1 MNREHPF
8 DSIESAHEFVALCAK
23 VVHETKHDID
33 TDIQREM
40 SSNVSRRLDAL
51 QIVAYKLETLEPHLT
66 KSRRILNDLRSLRR
80 LLFEERASG
89 ALAVRPKSIGIAKA
103 ETSPSPSP
111 EVSRSGVSPD
121 NAVARHARV
130 CATARKR
137 ALSSSRDGH
146 ARSLEAADAVPWY
159 IRPDFKANDE
169 RKSRDEPNLRAA
181 TLKASKAPGQ
191 VL

>member
-1 MNREHPF
+1 MNPDLPF
-8 DSIESAHEFVALCAK
+8 DSIESAHQFVALYAK
-23 VVHETKHDID
+23 VVLETKHDID

-51 QIVAYKLETLEPHLT
+51 LIVAYKLETLELHLT

-103 ETSPSPSP
+103 ETSPRPSP

-121 NAVARHARV
+121 NMARQASI
-130 CATARKR
+130 CATVRKR
-137 ALSSSRDGH
+137 ALSSPRDAH
-146 ARSLEAADAVPWY
+146 ANNVEAADAVPWY
-159 IRPDFKANDE
+159 TRRTSNLSTRA
-169 RKSRDEPNLRAA
+169 KSRQMNQALAQQR
-181 TLKASKAPGQ
+181 
-191 VL
+191 

>member
-1 MNREHPF
+1 MNCDLPF
-8 DSIESAHEFVALCAK
+8 NSIESAHEFVALLAK
-23 VVHETKHDID
+23 VALEAKCDID

-51 QIVAYKLETLEPHLT
+51 QIVVYKLETLEPHLT

-89 ALAVRPKSIGIAKA
+89 ALTVRPKSIGIAKA

-111 EVSRSGVSPD
+111 EVSRSGGSPD
-121 NAVARHARV
+121 KPVARHARV
-130 CATARKR
+130 CAMARKR

-146 ARSLEAADAVPWY
+146 ARNLEAADAVPWY
-159 IRPDFKANDE
+159 IRPHFKANDE
-169 RKSRDEPNLRAA
+169 RKSREMNQTFAQQR
-181 TLKASKAPGQ
+181 
-191 VL
+191 